1 VLVGDASI
9 PVAGGTRDDRGQ
21 IGRVVAPAAST
32 AADILRGRFLKQ
44 WVPAGQLAGPGLLR
58 WPTTTPPRD
67 LGQGLHQQ
75 HPLCQR
81 AGERCL
87 AARLSGQV

>member
-1 VLVGDASI
+1 MLVGDASI

-44 WVPAGQLAGPGLLR
+44 LVPAGQLAGTHYVSVLGKDAS
-58 WPTTTPPRD
+58 PRD
-67 LGQGLHQQ
+67 Y
-75 HPLCQR
+75 PVR
-81 AGERCL
+81 
-87 AARLSGQV
+87 